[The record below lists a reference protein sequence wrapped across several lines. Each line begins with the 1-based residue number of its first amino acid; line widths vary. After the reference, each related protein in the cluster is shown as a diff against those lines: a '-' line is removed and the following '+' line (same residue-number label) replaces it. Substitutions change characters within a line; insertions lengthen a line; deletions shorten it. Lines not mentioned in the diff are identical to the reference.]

1 MKLQGIL
8 GKGTGK
14 LGNAVFAVSGG
25 EQIMREYNP
34 NVSNPN
40 TEKQVAQR
48 AKLKLMSQL
57 AASLSSVI
65 AIPKQGLVSSRNLF
79 IKENIGNVT
88 FEDGVAS
95 IDYGKLKLTTGR
107 LNLGVVTAE
116 RLNVSQE
123 GGSIS
128 INLGVMP
135 PASVK
140 GVMFIDCFVTPDKQL
155 QVNASELFETD
166 GVMMPGVSIQMPANV
181 VEREHVCYA
190 YGIEERDGGSSAA
203 YENYACETAE
213 DLAKLVTSRASILAG
228 ATLSATSGV
237 ILNEI

>member
-40 TEKQVAQR
+40 TEAQVAQR

-79 IKENIGNVT
+79 IKENIGQTYFEEGIAKINFADLQLTKGIVMLPVLNATKVDGSLTVKLDSSAAASISRIVYILCDAEEEGLINVRDSKVANVPGANRDFEAT
-88 FEDGVAS
+88 FESVGD
-95 IDYGKLKLTTGR
+95 
-107 LNLGVVTAE
+107 
-116 RLNVSQE
+116 QE
-123 GGSIS
+123 KV
-128 INLGVMP
+128 L
-135 PASVK
+135 
-140 GVMFIDCFVTPDKQL
+140 
-155 QVNASELFETD
+155 
-166 GVMMPGVSIQMPANV
+166 
-181 VEREHVCYA
+181 YA
-190 YGIEERDGGSSAA
+190 YGMIDKDGAA
-203 YENYACETAE
+203 TAKYNE
-213 DLAKLVTSRASILAG
+213 YYVTGADVLAQLVTSRAL
-228 ATLSATSGV
+228 GV
-237 ILNEI
+237 GNYAFTKTIGRYMQS

>member
-40 TEKQVAQR
+40 TEAQVAQR

-79 IKENIGNVT
+79 IKENIGNVS

-95 IDYGKLKLTTGR
+95 IDYGALKLTTGR
-107 LNLGVVTAE
+107 LNLGVVIATRSE
-116 RLNVSQE
+116 VTTS
-123 GGSIS
+123 GGSI
-128 INLGVMP
+128 NAELEVMP

-140 GVMFIDCFVTPDKQL
+140 GVMFIDCVITPDKQL
-155 QVNASELFETD
+155 QVNASKRVDVD
-166 GVMMPGVSIQMPANV
+166 GKSTPNVSFQMPTNV
-181 VEREHVCYA
+181 LEREHVVYA
-190 YGIEERDGGSSAA
+190 YGIEERDGGDSAA
-203 YENYACETAE
+203 YENYTCETAE
-213 DLAKLVTSRASILAG
+213 ALAKLVTSRAAVLAG
-228 ATLSATSGV
+228 TTLSATSGV
-237 ILNEI
+237 IVDEI

>member
-40 TEKQVAQR
+40 TEAQVAQR

-79 IKENIGNVT
+79 IKENIGNAIFV
-88 FEDGVAS
+88 EGEAK
-95 IDYGKLKLTTGR
+95 IDYLKLQLTKSSVAMPTFNVSLNMDTGKLTLDFG
-107 LNLGVVTAE
+107 
-116 RLNVSQE
+116 Q
-123 GGSIS
+123 SIS
-128 INLGVMP
+128 GIADRVVIIG
-135 PASVK
+135 ASVNNEEPL
-140 GVMFIDCFVTPDKQL
+140 M
-155 QVNASELFETD
+155 VNGSVVADVADAASTIEADSSSVPGTLFY
-166 GVMMPGVSIQMPANV
+166 V
-181 VEREHVCYA
+181 
-190 YGIEERDGGSSAA
+190 YGIKDKSGAASAKFDN
-203 YENYACETAE
+203 YEIVSAE
-213 DLAKLVTSRASILAG
+213 SVAKLVAGRSLTTADVAFTTTASAEL
-228 ATLSATSGV
+228 
-237 ILNEI
+237 

>member
-40 TEKQVAQR
+40 TEAQVAQR

-79 IKENIGNVT
+79 IKENIGLVT
-88 FEDGVAS
+88 FEAGVAEINYRALQLTKS
-95 IDYGKLKLTTGR
+95 SVTMPAFTAVIDVETSKLV
-107 LNLGVVTAE
+107 LNFGE
-116 RLNVSQE
+116 
-123 GGSIS
+123 SIS
-128 INLGVMP
+128 GIADHVVIIGATADNGKPIVVNGSVVIDVVNG
-135 PASVK
+135 ASTIEVDANFGQAK
-140 GVMFIDCFVTPDKQL
+140 
-155 QVNASELFETD
+155 LFY
-166 GVMMPGVSIQMPANV
+166 V
-181 VEREHVCYA
+181 
-190 YGIEERDGGSSAA
+190 YGIKDKSGAASAKFDN
-203 YENYACETAE
+203 YEVVSAE
-213 DLAKLVTSRASILAG
+213 SLAKLVTDRSLTTSDVALTATASAEL
-228 ATLSATSGV
+228 
-237 ILNEI
+237 